1 MRSIGLIIA
10 CSLLATCGGPRPD
23 NSTGGAEAQE
33 DVAAGDAGGPNE
45 QAEPQP
51 VSQGAGESDEV
62 QAGTVSPCLMQGT
75 ERLQVAAI
83 RAVGTEPFWTARVE
97 GRCIT
102 YSHPENQQGTRVWTL
117 YTAGPDGLVAWVGHL
132 NGKKFEIRVRPE
144 AGCSD
149 GMSDKRYSLAVEL
162 LVDGE
167 QRKGCAEPL

>member
-10 CSLLATCGGPRPD
+10 CSLLATCGGPRSD
-23 NSTGGAEAQE
+23 NSTAGAEPQKT
-33 DVAAGDAGGPNE
+33 VAAGDAGDRSD

-51 VSQGAGESDEV
+51 VSQGASESDEV
-62 QAGTVSPCLMQGT
+62 QAEAASPCLMQGR

-83 RAVGTEPFWTARVE
+83 RAVGTEPFWAARVE

-102 YSHPENQQGTRVWTL
+102 YSHPENQQGMRVWTR
-117 YTAGPDGLVAWVGHL
+117 YTAGPDGLAVWTGQL
-132 NGKKFEIRVRPE
+132 DGKKFEMRVRPE

-149 GMSDKRYSLAVEL
+149 GMSDNRYPLAVEL

-167 QRKGCAEPL
+167 QRRGCAGPS